1 MSKNRVFTFVEIPID
16 CKKEDEENSNED
28 SNSDIIPDIPSKDD
42 IAKDLETQ
50 FFNILVSQGSTP
62 SELLGQLI
70 TLFQSFVSD
79 PTYDYPTFLTQLGT
93 FLYAVNIN
101 CFGFVYD
108 VQRSLGDIIE
118 LLVRT
123 ERSDYSN
130 YIPLPIVK
138 ERLVRIPLHSFFI
151 NLESNSSDV
160 VTIRGLSRFE

>member
-1 MSKNRVFTFVEIPID
+1 MKFISILSKQIDSVEFIKSNLKSFNLKGGNDDDDFHGHDKRFGNILSAYAALLKSSLARTVAISDLNLKIKFEFLGKNKVFKFVEIPID

-70 TLFQSFVSD
+70 TLFQSCVSD

-93 FLYAVNIN
+93 FL
-101 CFGFVYD
+101 
-108 VQRSLGDIIE
+108 
-118 LLVRT
+118 
-123 ERSDYSN
+123 
-130 YIPLPIVK
+130 
-138 ERLVRIPLHSFFI
+138 
-151 NLESNSSDV
+151 
-160 VTIRGLSRFE
+160 